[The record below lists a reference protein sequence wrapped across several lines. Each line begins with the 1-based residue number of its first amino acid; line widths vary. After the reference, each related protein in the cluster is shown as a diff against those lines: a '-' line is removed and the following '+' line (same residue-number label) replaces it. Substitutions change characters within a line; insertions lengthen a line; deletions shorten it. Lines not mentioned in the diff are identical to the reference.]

1 MQQNNSNP
9 MKKVLLIVPGLLVIF
24 LLVFF
29 GCKKKDTV
37 EPCDNTGRICI
48 TNKLDSIA
56 TIQIVQMN
64 HVFDLDRDYME
75 CLVLTGDN
83 PYTFKVS
90 CNTYYLDTTIMILSC
105 DDLQLVL
112 E

>member
-1 MQQNNSNP
+1 
-9 MKKVLLIVPGLLVIF
+9 MKKSLLIVSGILVVTLLI
-24 LLVFF
+24 LF
-29 GCKKKDTV
+29 GCKKKDPV

-56 TIQIVQMN
+56 TIKIMQMN
-64 HVFDLDRDYME
+64 HVFDLDKDFME
-75 CLVLTGDN
+75 CLIVTGDN

-90 CNTYYLDTTIMILSC
+90 CNTFYLDTTIMILSC
-105 DDLQLVL
+105 DDLQLIL

>member
-1 MQQNNSNP
+1 LQKNNIVP
-9 MKKVLLIVPGLLVIF
+9 MKKSFLIVPGILVI
-24 LLVFF
+24 LLAVFF
-29 GCKKKDTV
+29 GCKKTTPV
-37 EPCDNTGRICI
+37 EPCDKTGRICI
-48 TNKLDSIA
+48 TNKLDSVA
-56 TIQIVQMN
+56 TIQITQMN

-75 CLVLTGDN
+75 CLVVTGDN
-83 PYTFKVS
+83 PYNFKIS

>member
-1 MQQNNSNP
+1 
-9 MKKVLLIVPGLLVIF
+9 MKKLVLIVPAILVIF
-24 LLVFF
+24 LFSFL
-29 GCKKKDTV
+29 GCKKKTPV
-37 EPCDNTGRICI
+37 EPCDKTGRICI

-75 CLVLTGDN
+75 CLVVTGDN
-83 PYTFKVS
+83 PYTFKIS

-105 DDLQLVL
+105 DDLQLIL